1 MARGGDGPLMHT
13 GLDLVEVERLRQAL
27 DRHPGLWD
35 RVFTPAEA
43 EYCRGKADPVRSL
56 AARFA
61 AKEAV
66 GKLLGT
72 GVLTWL
78 EIEVTADPGPRVL
91 LSGRTA
97 AVAASLGIAE
107 IAVSLTHTD
116 AIAAATAVA
125 VSVNEA
131 PAVVV
136 AGVADGSGDAAPGGR
151 VWGGAGA
158 SGAFVR
164 RGGSTLARHLTL
176 DERPEGLTA
185 AQVREL
191 DRVTIEEM
199 GVPGAVLMER
209 AALGVTELVL
219 RCYPG
224 RHALVVCGRG
234 NNGGDGLAA
243 SRQLH
248 LVGHPVV
255 CVVTGREQDLS
266 PDAAAQLRS
275 ARKAGVNVRLESVP
289 DYLWEEAE
297 LVLDCLL
304 GTGARAELR
313 DPIAAWAEK
322 INAAGARGV
331 PVVAVDV
338 PTGVD
343 AGTGEIAPGAVVAD
357 CTVTFHAAKTGLLCP
372 PGSEAAGEVLVWD
385 IGLPRFL
392 EPEPDVRVVTARDVA
407 VPGRRPD
414 DHKYRAGLVAVV
426 AGSRAYTGAALLASG
441 AAARCGAGYVRLV
454 TPGGAA
460 PALRER
466 LVDVVVVE
474 AGAGDE
480 LLDGAAV
487 LAALADDR
495 ISALVVGPGLGRD
508 PGTMEVV
515 RRVILEAG
523 PPAVLDADGL
533 LAFAG
538 HPGALQPAVAGGGA
552 DAAELGNAGDRR
564 LVLTP
569 HVGELAALLGEP
581 AAEVGRSA
589 LVSARR
595 AAVATGQVVVLK
607 GSSTVIADPGGESWV
622 VVQGPPQLASAG
634 TGDVL
639 SGCIGALL
647 AAGMASL
654 EAARAG
660 VWLHAEAGR
669 RGALVYKGGLTAPDV
684 MELLPVVLAEH
695 VYERR
700 PGWSD

>member
-1 MARGGDGPLMHT
+1 MRT
-13 GLDLVEVERLRQAL
+13 GLDLVELERLRRAL
-27 DRHPGLWD
+27 DRHPQLWD
-35 RVFTPAEA
+35 RVLTPLEA
-43 EYCRGKADPVRSL
+43 EYCRGKADPARSL

-78 EIEVTADPGPRVL
+78 EIEVTSEPDPRVA

-97 AVAASLGIAE
+97 AVAASLGITD
-107 IAVSLTHTD
+107 IALSLTHTD
-116 AIAAATAVA
+116 TVA
-125 VSVNEA
+125 G
-131 PAVVV
+131 AVVV
-136 AGVADGSGDAAPGGR
+136 AAAD
-151 VWGGAGA
+151 GAGA
-158 SGAFVR
+158 VAASGL
-164 RGGSTLARHLTL
+164 GGGGGLARLLTL
-176 DERPEGLTA
+176 DERPEGFTA
-185 AQVREL
+185 AQVRAL
-191 DRVTIEEM
+191 DRATIEDV

-209 AALGVTELVL
+209 AALGVSELVL
-219 RCYPG
+219 RRYPG
-224 RHALVVCGRG
+224 RHTLVACGRG
-234 NNGGDGLAA
+234 NNGGDGLAVA
-243 SRQLH
+243 RQLH
-248 LVGHPVV
+248 LVGHPVA
-255 CVVTGREQDLS
+255 CVVAGGEKDLA
-266 PDAAAQLRS
+266 PDAAAQLGA
-275 ARKAGVNVRLESVP
+275 ARKAGVNVRVERVP
-289 DYLWEEAE
+289 EYLWEEAE

-313 DPIAAWAEK
+313 EPIATWARR
-322 INAAGARGV
+322 INTAAARGV

-338 PTGVD
+338 ATGTD
-343 AGTGEIAPGAVVAD
+343 AGTGEIAEGTVAAD
-357 CTVTFHAAKTGLLCP
+357 CTVTFHAAKSGLLCP

-392 EPEPDVRVVTARDVA
+392 EPEPDVRVVTARDVV
-407 VPGRRPD
+407 VPGRRSD

-426 AGSRAYTGAALLASG
+426 AGSRVYPGAALLAAG
-441 AAARCGAGYVRLV
+441 AAARCGAGYVRIV
-454 TPGGAA
+454 TSGGAA

-466 LVDVVVVE
+466 LVEVVVE
-474 AGAGDE
+474 EAGEGDR
-480 LLDGAAV
+480 LLDADAV
-487 LAALADDR
+487 LRALSDER
-495 ISALVVGPGLGRD
+495 IAALVVGPGLGRD

-515 RRVILEAG
+515 RRVVEVPG

-538 HPGALQPAVAGGGA
+538 HPGLLAASGHPEAGDAGGDRGGGPVAGRVDGGR
-552 DAAELGNAGDRR
+552 L

-569 HVGELAALLGEP
+569 HVGELAALLGETV
-581 AAEVGRSA
+581 AEVRRSA
-589 LVSARR
+589 LLAARR
-595 AAVATGQVVVLK
+595 AAVVTGQVVVLK
-607 GSSTVIADPGGESWV
+607 GSSTVVVAPGGETWV

-647 AAGMASL
+647 ARGMAPL

-660 VWLHAEAGR
+660 VWFHAEAGR

-695 VYERR
+695 VFERR

>member
-1 MARGGDGPLMHT
+1 MIRT
-13 GLDLVEVERLRQAL
+13 GLDLVEVERLRRAL

-35 RVFTPAEA
+35 RLLTPAES

-56 AARFA
+56 ASRFA

-66 GKLLGT
+66 GKLLGS

-78 EIEVTADPGPRVL
+78 EMEVTADPAPRVI

-107 IAVSLTHTD
+107 IALSLTHTD
-116 AIAAATAVA
+116 AVAGATAVA
-125 VSVNEA
+125 VSVEEAEARDWGSARDGAAAAAGSAEA
-131 PAVVV
+131 PARAATPIRDV
-136 AGVADGSGDAAPGGR
+136 AVA
-151 VWGGAGA
+151 A
-158 SGAFVR
+158 SLTRF
-164 RGGSTLARHLTL
+164 LAVP
-176 DERPEGLTA
+176 ERPVGFSA
-185 AQVREL
+185 AQMREL
-191 DRVTIEEM
+191 DRVTIEEV

-219 RCYPG
+219 RRWPG
-224 RHALVVCGRG
+224 RHTLVVCGRG
-234 NNGGDGLAA
+234 NNGADGLAA
-243 SRQLH
+243 ARQLH
-248 LVGHPVV
+248 LAGHPVA
-255 CVVTGREQDLS
+255 CVVAGREGDLG
-266 PDAAAQLRS
+266 PDAAAQLHA
-275 ARKAGVNVRLESVP
+275 ARRAGVNVRLESVP
-289 DYLWEEAE
+289 DYLWDEAE
-297 LVLDCLL
+297 LVVDCLL
-304 GTGARAELR
+304 GTGARAELK
-313 DPIAAWAEK
+313 DPVSRWAEK
-322 INAAGARGV
+322 VRAAGAGGV

-343 AGTGEIAPGAVVAD
+343 AGSGEVVAGAVAAD
-357 CTVTFHAAKTGLLCP
+357 CTVTFHAAKSGLLCP

-392 EPEPDVRVVTARDVA
+392 EPEADVRVVTARDVV

-426 AGSRAYTGAALLASG
+426 AGSRAYPGAAILASG

-454 TPGGAA
+454 TSAGAA

-466 LVDVVVVE
+466 LVDVVVEE
-474 AGAGDE
+474 AGAGDH
-480 LLDGAAV
+480 LGDADAV
-487 LAALADDR
+487 LRALTDERVA
-495 ISALVVGPGLGRD
+495 ALVVGPGLGRD
-508 PGTMEVV
+508 PGTMGVV
-515 RRVILEAG
+515 RRVVAQAG

-533 LAFAG
+533 MAFAG
-538 HPGALQPAVAGGGA
+538 DPGSLADGA
-552 DAAELGNAGDRR
+552 ARR

-569 HVGELAALLGEP
+569 HAGELAALLGETP
-581 AAEVGRSA
+581 ADVNRAALSA
-589 LVSARR
+589 ARR
-595 AAVATGQVVVLK
+595 AVLATGCVVVLK
-607 GSSTVIADPGGESWV
+607 GSSTVIADPGGETWV
-622 VVQGPPQLASAG
+622 VAQGPPQLASAG

-647 AAGMASL
+647 ATGMTPF

-669 RGALVYKGGLTAPDV
+669 RGARVYKGGLTAPDV

-695 VYERR
+695 VFERR

>member
-1 MARGGDGPLMHT
+1 MRT
-13 GLDLVEVERLRQAL
+13 GFDLVEVGRLRSAL
-27 DRHPGLWD
+27 ERHPGLWE
-35 RVFTPAEA
+35 RVFTDAEA
-43 EYCRGKADPVRSL
+43 EYCRGRGDPVRSL

-72 GVLTWL
+72 GVLAWR
-78 EIEVTADPGPRVL
+78 EIEITADPAPRAD

-97 AVAASLGIAE
+97 ARAASLGIAR

-116 AIAAATAVA
+116 TMAGATAVA
-125 VSVNEA
+125 VPGGLEAAEGLSPSDDRAGAAA
-131 PAVVV
+131 PAGAEAVS
-136 AGVADGSGDAAPGGR
+136 AGGVTGGR
-151 VWGGAGA
+151 
-158 SGAFVR
+158 
-164 RGGSTLARHLTL
+164 STLTRHLAL
-176 DERPEGLTA
+176 EERPEGFTA
-185 AQVREL
+185 AQVREV
-191 DRVTIEEM
+191 DRRAIEDV
-199 GVPGAVLMER
+199 GIPGAVLMER
-209 AALGVTELVL
+209 AALGVSELVL
-219 RCYPG
+219 RRHPG
-224 RHALVVCGRG
+224 KHTLVVCGRG
-234 NNGGDGLAA
+234 NNGGDGLAVA
-243 SRQLH
+243 RQLH
-248 LVGHPVV
+248 LAGHPVA
-255 CVVTGREQDLS
+255 CVVAGREPDLGS
-266 PDAAAQLRS
+266 DAVSQLGA
-275 ARKAGVNVRLESVP
+275 ARKAGVNVRLENAP

-297 LVLDCLL
+297 VVLDCLL
-304 GTGARAELR
+304 GTGAKAELR
-313 DPIAAWAEK
+313 EPVASWARR
-322 INAAGARGV
+322 INEAGARGL

-343 AGTGEIAPGAVVAD
+343 AATGAIAAGAVAAD
-357 CTVTFHAAKTGLLCP
+357 CTVTFHAAKSGLLCP
-372 PGSEAAGEVLVWD
+372 PGAEAAGEVLVWD

-426 AGSRAYTGAALLASG
+426 AGSKAYPGAALLASG
-441 AAARCGAGYVRLV
+441 AAARCGAGYVRLLA
-454 TPGGAA
+454 PGGAA

-466 LVDVVVVE
+466 LLEVVVQEV
-474 AGAGDE
+474 GPDDE
-480 LLDGAAV
+480 LRDAEAL
-487 LAALADDR
+487 LALLADER
-495 ISALVVGPGLGRD
+495 LGALVVGPGLGRH
-508 PGTMEVV
+508 PGTMECVRAVV
-515 RRVILEAG
+515 AGSG

-538 HPGALQPAVAGGGA
+538 DPGALAPSSGR
-552 DAAELGNAGDRR
+552 AEGRR

-569 HVGELAALLGEP
+569 HAGELAALLGEP
-581 AAEVGRSA
+581 TAEVTGAA
-589 LVSARR
+589 LAAARR
-595 AAVATGQVVVLK
+595 GAAATGRVVVLK
-607 GSSTVIADPGGESWV
+607 GSSTVIADPEGETWV

-647 AAGMASL
+647 AAGMAPS

-669 RGALVYKGGLTAPDV
+669 RGARVFKGGLTAPDV